1 MEMAILNFLRLR
13 GGIILFALFILY
25 VYTKYLHGKVFKIAS
40 DTFETVFF
48 DKEVVQ
54 IISLGF
60 FRGSLQ
66 YLESL
71 RRQRNKGRSQ
81 QIFNNF
87 WVSNLF
93 SNRLISEIEGFQSV
107 G

>member
-1 MEMAILNFLRLR
+1 MLSLSFMFTQSIYMVKYSRLLQ
-13 GGIILFALFILY
+13 IHLKQF
-25 VYTKYLHGKVFKIAS
+25 
-40 DTFETVFF
+40 FF

-71 RRQRNKGRSQ
+71 RRQRNKRRSQ